1 MYKPN
6 ELSRDAE
13 KALRLIAKCA
23 RKEHAFWIEA
33 CEHGNRCNNLASVP
47 CRADTF
53 IRAIDGAHGA
63 VDIYIRWFDGGE
75 KRLICIDLDA

>member
-6 ELSRDAE
+6 DLSKDAE
-13 KALRLIAKCA
+13 RALRLIAKCA
-23 RKEHAFWIEA
+23 RKSHAFWIEA
-33 CEHGNRCNNLASVP
+33 YRHGTRYNLASAP

-63 VDIYIRWFDGGE
+63 IDIYLRWFDGE
-75 KRLICIDLDA
+75 KKLICIDLDA

>member
-6 ELSRDAE
+6 DLSKDAE

-23 RKEHAFWIEA
+23 RKSHAFWIDVY
-33 CEHGNRCNNLASVP
+33 EHGTRNNIAGAP

-63 VDIYIRWFDGGE
+63 VDIYIRWFDGE
-75 KRLICIDLDA
+75 RKLLCIDLDA

>member
-1 MYKPN
+1 MYKAN
-6 ELSRDAE
+6 YLSRDAE

-23 RKEHAFWIEA
+23 RKANAFWISA
-33 CEHGNRCNNLASVP
+33 YRHGTRDNLASVP

-63 VDIYIRWFDGGE
+63 VDIYIRWLDGE
-75 KRLICIDLDA
+75 RKLICIDLDAKI